1 MILLWSMLATASAPP
16 APMILATPSNAGQW
30 IRDDDYPH
38 EALRENRKGVVG
50 YRIVVTPTGLPQ
62 SCSIVSGS
70 FDDFNQATCAM
81 VLKRSRFVPAADD
94 QGQPIYSAYSD
105 RFVWTIPGS
114 GFVPPPKIPDIEVVL
129 NKLPGDRR
137 KELVVEVILL
147 FDSEGKILKCRAE
160 RNKNLTVFGDLACQ
174 QAMTLPTPTPV
185 VDGAGQPVRWLERFT
200 VSFSASPSS
209 H

>member
-1 MILLWSMLATASAPP
+1 
-16 APMILATPSNAGQW
+16 
-30 IRDDDYPH
+30 
-38 EALRENRKGVVG
+38 
-50 YRIVVTPTGLPQ
+50 
-62 SCSIVSGS
+62 
-70 FDDFNQATCAM
+70 M